1 MKLLKNIFLFLFV
14 TILLS
19 CSNVFENLNETD
31 FIVSLDLSEL
41 VNNQNKT
48 QARNASENVG
58 KLTLTLYNALDNSIE
73 QAKEAI
79 SKEVLPVVSSVAVDI
94 NTEGTTKVSFLKI
107 PIGIN
112 AVIFAECNIS
122 NADNSNV
129 LYEGYSQV
137 FEVTSGKNSVKIDL
151 SKIVTEANPEEN
163 VTEDNEKTDED
174 KTDEENTD
182 EEGDQVTED
191 TKDPEQT
198 PEPEP
203 EEVVVEQFTLKKQS
217 ATGQELVLAENEKV
231 EKETGYTRIIIN
243 KDDSNNVWT
252 YFVSP
257 ENNEKFKTDGNYF
270 VSVDLW
276 SSEDTVVAVAAS
288 RADMFFTVDGNS
300 DGEDKWTHCEFET
313 GFVKAGINNTGLTF
327 GVGLSSEIR
336 IKNLKVERISDTS
349 NLPTLSFN
357 ISDEGI
363 KNYLAEENKADQ
375 IIFVEKS
382 ENEDN
387 FINGYKINL
396 NAKGVT
402 LKLRN
407 YATPG
412 KINNASFKL
421 ITDESFSFLPSITGY
436 SVKTDLYETDNKNE
450 AKINYWSNPSTV
462 KENNN
467 ICFPAFKNSS
477 EDTIVPCVIDG
488 LFNEGTE
495 STGSITITDFEIK
508 PVDNLE
514 NTDKTFAIRVGQEW
528 SKLSVLSESI
538 QLTSS
543 PNGTELQV
551 VLTDK
556 RNKNDEEWT
565 VLNWG
570 GEDTS
575 GIPNSFYCQFKNYN
589 VAEGSRISVS
599 NGDSSCTI
607 TNANGAEK
615 IKLSLTDDF
624 TVLIEE
630 VTGTNNDQS
639 SIGGTG
645 GVTEV
650 DGSGDLEL
658 YSVNDVE
665 WLHIKTSNGLE
676 KYRDIIN
683 GTLVN
688 DIKFSNGRT
697 FSAAN
702 SSFVNAEL
710 KDNVE
715 VSDWIPIGID
725 DNKIT
730 VFSFLG
736 NGHTITINNIDSNY
750 EGEYVGLF
758 GCVGN
763 MTETGVKISDLT
775 VKGKLESDS
784 AKFVGGFVG
793 CSKGVTIENCV
804 NFASLKGTERIGGI
818 VGCVEQNTKNKINKC
833 VNAGVIQIHSHSSY
847 AWYGG
852 IVAYAKGNITIS
864 DCINLKNLPSSGNA
878 NGAGIIYC
886 ETTNNYSTYEVNSCI
901 NTGSIS
907 MPGPYAIADTGVK
920 TNSYYNSDNI
930 ISGSIADSS
939 TFVIAKTT
947 TELCK
952 LTSTDLSQ
960 EWSFAA
966 EGEDDR
972 YPLPDLSEV
981 FGSSPE
987 EGSIWAQ
994 ICDAATI

>member
-151 SKIVTEANPEEN
+151 SKIVTEANPEDN
-163 VTEDNEKTDED
+163 VTEDNEKTDEEN
-174 KTDEENTD
+174 TDEENTD
-182 EEGDQVTED
+182 EEGDQVTEE

-243 KDDSNNVWT
+243 KNDSNNVWT

-387 FINGYKINL
+387 SINGYKINL

-467 ICFPAFKNSS
+467 VCFPAFKNSS

-528 SKLSVLSESI
+528 SKLFDLSTPIEISS
-538 QLTSS
+538 LT
-543 PNGTELQV
+543 NGTELQV
-551 VLTDK
+551 VLTD
-556 RNKNDEEWT
+556 N
-565 VLNWG
+565 NW
-570 GEDTS
+570 
-575 GIPNSFYCQFKNYN
+575 NSWDDKWQANEYYCQFKVYN
-589 VAEGSRISVS
+589 KADNSNLNVS
-599 NGDSSCTI
+599 ALGDSCTVS
-607 TNANGAEK
+607 GAEK

-630 VTGTNNDQS
+630 VTDTNNNQS

-645 GVTEV
+645 GETEV
-650 DGSGDLEL
+650 DGSEDLEL

-665 WLHIKTSNGLE
+665 WLHIKTSEGLE

-683 GTLVN
+683 GTLAN

-758 GCVGN
+758 GYVGN

-775 VKGKLESDS
+775 VKGTLVSDS

-804 NFASLKGTERIGGI
+804 NFASLKGTEHIGGI

-833 VNAGVIQIHSHSSY
+833 VNAGVIQIHSHSGY

-852 IVAYAKGNITIS
+852 IVAYAKGHITIS
-864 DCINLKNLPSSGNA
+864 NCINLKNLPSSGHA

-886 ETTNNYSTYEVNSCI
+886 ETTDNYSTYEVNSCI

-907 MPGPYAIADTGVK
+907 MPGPYAIADTGIK
-920 TNSYYNSDNI
+920 TKSYYNSDNI
-930 ISGSIADSS
+930 NSGSIEDSS
-939 TFVIAKTT
+939 TFVIAKSTSD
-947 TELCK
+947 LCK
-952 LTSTDLSQ
+952 LTSTDLSE
-960 EWSFAA
+960 EWSFAEEWEA
-966 EGEDDR
+966 DR

-981 FGSSPE
+981 FGSSSGE
-987 EGSIWAQ
+987 ESIWSQICVAAQ
-994 ICDAATI
+994 IQDSASAAAMPSDL

>member
-19 CSNVFENLNETD
+19 CSNVFENSNETD

-112 AVIFAECNIS
+112 AVIFAECSIP

-151 SKIVTEANPEEN
+151 SKIVTEANPEDN

-174 KTDEENTD
+174 KTDEEG
-182 EEGDQVTED
+182 EQVTED
-191 TKDPEQT
+191 TKDPEPT

-203 EEVVVEQFTLKKQS
+203 EEVVVEPFTLKKQS

-231 EKETGYTRIIIN
+231 EKETGYTRIITN

-313 GFVKAGINNTGLTF
+313 GFVKAGINNSGLTF

-349 NLPTLSFN
+349 NLPTLSFY

-382 ENEDN
+382 EDKA
-387 FINGYKINL
+387 INGYKINL

-412 KINNASFKL
+412 KINNASFNL
-421 ITDESFSFLPSITGY
+421 IADGSFSFLPSIKGY
-436 SVKTDLYETDNKNE
+436 SVKPDLNETDNKNE
-450 AKINYWSNPSTV
+450 DKINYWANPSTV

-467 ICFPAFKNSS
+467 VCFPAFKNSS

-528 SKLSVLSESI
+528 SKLFDLSTPIEISS
-538 QLTSS
+538 LT
-543 PNGTELQV
+543 NGTELQV
-551 VLTDK
+551 VLTD
-556 RNKNDEEWT
+556 N
-565 VLNWG
+565 NW
-570 GEDTS
+570 
-575 GIPNSFYCQFKNYN
+575 NSWDDKWQANEYYCQFKVYN
-589 VAEGSRISVS
+589 KADNSNLNVS
-599 NGDSSCTI
+599 ALNGDSCIVS
-607 TNANGAEK
+607 GAEK

-630 VTGTNNDQS
+630 VTGTNNDQPPS
-639 SIGGTG
+639 GGAGGGENQGEETGLLFEQNAGETEGRLLIYNVEGLKKYRSIVNG
-645 GVTEV
+645 E
-650 DGSGDLEL
+650 
-658 YSVNDVE
+658 SVNVPVKGENREQQVSYQLPAYLEDDIEIDGE
-665 WLHIKTSNGLE
+665 WTPIGSLDHALQ
-676 KYRDIIN
+676 RDFDGQGHSI
-683 GTLVN
+683 
-688 DIKFSNGRT
+688 T
-697 FSAAN
+697 FTES
-702 SSFVNAEL
+702 SSFTG
-710 KDNVE
+710 D
-715 VSDWIPIGID
+715 
-725 DNKIT
+725 
-730 VFSFLG
+730 
-736 NGHTITINNIDSNY
+736 
-750 EGEYVGLF
+750 
-758 GCVGN
+758 CVGVFGYAGN
-763 MTETGVKISDLT
+763 YNEPNTISNLA
-775 VKGKLESDS
+775 VKGVLSS
-784 AKFVGGFVG
+784 A
-793 CSKGVTIENCV
+793 
-804 NFASLKGTERIGGI
+804 
-818 VGCVEQNTKNKINKC
+818 
-833 VNAGVIQIHSHSSY
+833 NAKYV
-847 AWYGG
+847 GG
-852 IVAYAKGNITIS
+852 IVAYGIGINVKNCINMASLCSGTYVGGIIGYVYANGDNTTNSVSKCINAGEISWASDSSHYRGGIVAHTAGDITIS
-864 DCINLKNLPSSGNA
+864 DCINLVELSSNGTGKGSGIVDVEDTHYKPTASVKN
-878 NGAGIIYC
+878 
-886 ETTNNYSTYEVNSCI
+886 CI
-901 NTGSIS
+901 NVGFVNFHVNI
-907 MPGPYAIADTGVK
+907 AIANETDT
-920 TNSYYNSDNI
+920 TTIENCYYDSDKWTRV
-930 ISGSIADSS
+930 GFGTYTPTDTSS
-939 TFVIAKTT
+939 IAKTT
-947 TELCK
+947 TVLCTLK
-952 LTSTDLSQ
+952 SENLFTD
-960 EWSFAA
+960 WSFAA
-966 EGEDDR
+966 DGTR
-972 YPLPDLSEV
+972 YPLPDLSGV
-981 FGSSPE
+981 FESPSGE
-987 EGSIWAQ
+987 ESIWDQICVAAQ
-994 ICDAATI
+994 IQDSASATVKPSDF

>member
-151 SKIVTEANPEEN
+151 SKIVTEANPEDN
-163 VTEDNEKTDED
+163 VTEDNE

-387 FINGYKINL
+387 SINGYKINL

-467 ICFPAFKNSS
+467 ICFPAFKNLS

-488 LFNEGTE
+488 LFNAGTE

-556 RNKNDEEWT
+556 LNTEGFDWT

-607 TNANGAEK
+607 TNANGAGK

-624 TVLIEE
+624 TVLIEAD
-630 VTGTNNDQS
+630 TNNEQPAGGEEGSEESGTESNVSKTNSGLQYVSKNDIE
-639 SIGGTG
+639 SIMIHSA
-645 GVTEV
+645 E
-650 DGSGDLEL
+650 
-658 YSVNDVE
+658 
-665 WLHIKTSNGLE
+665 GL
-676 KYRDIIN
+676 KIFSQMIN
-683 GTLVN
+683 GTLEN
-688 DIKFSNGRT
+688 DIVFTYESGYNAKTFYKNTVHYLNGY
-697 FSAAN
+697 
-702 SSFVNAEL
+702 L
-710 KDNVE
+710 QDDIE
-715 VSDWIPIGID
+715 VSDWIPIGTAD
-725 DNKIT
+725 HPFT
-730 VFSFLG
+730 SSFDG
-736 NGHTITINNIDSNY
+736 QGHSITIESMSSAA
-750 EGEYVGLF
+750 GEYAGVF
-758 GCVGN
+758 GYVQGYSEPK
-763 MTETGVKISDLT
+763 TISNLV
-775 VKGKLESDS
+775 VKGAIDPSSDGY
-784 AKFVGGFVG
+784 V
-793 CSKGVTIENCV
+793 
-804 NFASLKGTERIGGI
+804 
-818 VGCVEQNTKNKINKC
+818 
-833 VNAGVIQIHSHSSY
+833 
-847 AWYGG
+847 GG
-852 IVAYAKGNITIS
+852 IVAYAQGVIVENCVNMAELKSGKYVGGIIGFVGGGTASSSNKVSKCINAGSIRSTNRTDDYSGGIVAHTTQTMTIS
-864 DCINLKNLPSSGNA
+864 DCINLIDLTSG
-878 NGAGIIYC
+878 GIGNIC
-886 ETTNNYSTYEVNSCI
+886 GIVDVENTNFSPTVSVNNCI
-901 NTGSIS
+901 NVGNIS
-907 MPGPYAIADTGVK
+907 VSTPYAIASKNATINNCYYDSDKWTGN
-920 TNSYYNSDNI
+920 TPNDNI
-930 ISGSIADSS
+930 PS
-939 TFVIAKTT
+939 KTT
-947 TELCK
+947 AQLCS
-952 LTSTDLSQ
+952 LSTTDLPDN
-960 EWSFAA
+960 WSFA
-966 EGEDDR
+966 EGR
-972 YPLPDLSEV
+972 YPLPNVSET
-981 FGSSPE
+981 FSQFRGSDGQTVWE
-987 EGSIWAQ
+987 QICVAAQ
-994 ICDAATI
+994 I